1 MSIVSSTYVMDGA
14 RHVVE
19 THVDHLGNAYTQ
31 TFFAP
36 SSWTPAEIQAR
47 VDEHGAQIAL
57 ALAEAEAEQVI
68 G

>member
-1 MSIVSSTYVMDGA
+1 MSIVSSTYVMDSG

-19 THVDHLGNAYTQ
+19 THVDHLGQGYTQ

-36 SSWTPAEIQAR
+36 NDWTSQQIQDRVTAHGAEIAER
-47 VDEHGAQIAL
+47 
-57 ALAEAEAEQVI
+57 LAEGEVDQVI